1 MKLMEKKFN
10 WYVMR
15 VVSGKELKIK
25 DLIMA
30 EVERIGKKDLI
41 KQIVV
46 PTTRVVEIKEGKKK
60 VKEKA
65 LYGGYI
71 FIEMVPD
78 LELLD
83 YFRRIEGYRGFMKDK
98 SGNLAPMK
106 ESDVLRVLQQAGQT
120 PLQSEEPFQ
129 ELTVGEKVKI
139 IEGPL
144 SNFVG
149 EIEEINLEKRI
160 VKVAIKIFGRKT
172 PVELSIT
179 QVEKIA

>member
-1 MKLMEKKFN
+1 MEKKFN

-15 VVSGKELKIK
+15 VVTGKELRIRE
-25 DLIMA
+25 LIMA
-30 EVERIGKKDLI
+30 EVERLGKKDLV
-41 KQIVV
+41 KQVVV
-46 PTTRVVEIKEGKKK
+46 PTTRVVEVKQGKKK

-83 YFRRIEGYRGFMKDK
+83 CLRRIEGYRGFMKDK
-98 SGNLAPMK
+98 SGKLTPMK
-106 ESDVLRVLQQAGQT
+106 ESDVLKVLQRAGQT
-120 PLQSEEPFQ
+120 PLQAEEPFQ

-144 SNFVG
+144 SNFIG
-149 EIEEINLEKRI
+149 EIEEINSEKRV

-172 PVELSIT
+172 PVELSIN